1 VRAHDHRTPA
11 QDARWLTLYW
21 ETQQPLGPRLR
32 CVKGVIVGRFTGWV
46 EQTRGLPVCDAI
58 IEAVKPDLT
67 TGGAYTSEGDYP
79 AAEFVKLAAALARRE
94 GRTAADI
101 MREFGR
107 DAYGALASLHPAMVE
122 GMSDIASLV
131 VEGVES
137 ESQLMVVRE
146 AGNCE
151 VQGFFFSPA
160 VPPDRFEELLRTQP
174 WEIRA

>member
-1 VRAHDHRTPA
+1 MDDLDYSAWMLRRLSEEGFLVALDDFGVGQSSLGRLRTLPIDVLKLDRSFVNAVPEDPQSTEILKAMVRLAEAVRA
-11 QDARWLTLYW
+11 
-21 ETQQPLGPRLR
+21 
-32 CVKGVIVGRFTGWV
+32 
-46 EQTRGLPVCDAI
+46 
-58 IEAVKPDLT
+58 AV
-67 TGGAYTSEGDYP
+67 
-79 AAEFVKLAAALARRE
+79 
-94 GRTAADI
+94 
-101 MREFGR
+101 
-107 DAYGALASLHPAMVE
+107 
-122 GMSDIASLV
+122 V